1 MPQYPIL
8 PVLMVDDEID
18 VLQSYKM
25 TLQFNGISNSV
36 LCLDS
41 TKVMDLLAHTE
52 YSAIILDLNM
62 PRLSGKDLM
71 PMIHERYPETPVIV
85 VTASNSVATAVE
97 CMQLG
102 ARDYMVKPV
111 EDNRFIASVR
121 NAIELVDLQNEN
133 SLLRQ
138 TMLSRHVKNP
148 DAFSEIVTV
157 CDSMRAIFSY
167 IEAISGSVKPVL
179 ITGESGTGKELFA
192 RAVHAVSGRKGKFI
206 AVNVSGLDD
215 TVISDTLFG
224 HRRGAFT
231 GADGDRHG
239 LVEGASGGTLF
250 LDEIGSLEKSSQIK
264 LLRLLQE
271 NEYYPLGSDVSKNSH
286 TVVVAATNED
296 LRKRMKE
303 GLFRNDLYFRLITHH
318 IHIPP
323 LRERREDVPALFD
336 HFLEKISA
344 SLNKIK
350 PRYSPDV
357 INLIDRYNFPGNVR
371 ELEAMIADSV
381 TRCQSSD
388 LDVMHF
394 KEYIAKQ
401 TGQRAEDV
409 TIEASGQFLVPFHG
423 DFPKLHEVEEF
434 LILESMRKANGNQY
448 AAAELL
454 GVAQST
460 LWRRF
465 KKK

>member
-138 TMLSRHVKNP
+138 TMLSR
-148 DAFSEIVTV
+148 
-157 CDSMRAIFSY
+157 
-167 IEAISGSVKPVL
+167 
-179 ITGESGTGKELFA
+179 
-192 RAVHAVSGRKGKFI
+192 
-206 AVNVSGLDD
+206 
-215 TVISDTLFG
+215 
-224 HRRGAFT
+224 
-231 GADGDRHG
+231 
-239 LVEGASGGTLF
+239 
-250 LDEIGSLEKSSQIK
+250 
-264 LLRLLQE
+264 
-271 NEYYPLGSDVSKNSH
+271 
-286 TVVVAATNED
+286 
-296 LRKRMKE
+296 
-303 GLFRNDLYFRLITHH
+303 
-318 IHIPP
+318 
-323 LRERREDVPALFD
+323 
-336 HFLEKISA
+336 
-344 SLNKIK
+344 
-350 PRYSPDV
+350 
-357 INLIDRYNFPGNVR
+357 
-371 ELEAMIADSV
+371 
-381 TRCQSSD
+381 
-388 LDVMHF
+388 
-394 KEYIAKQ
+394 
-401 TGQRAEDV
+401 
-409 TIEASGQFLVPFHG
+409 
-423 DFPKLHEVEEF
+423 
-434 LILESMRKANGNQY
+434 
-448 AAAELL
+448 
-454 GVAQST
+454 
-460 LWRRF
+460 
-465 KKK
+465 